1 MKRLINSEL
10 IQKVKDLMLSVW
22 SDSEGNLE
30 VGKNL
35 EVDGNAT
42 INGWFYAANYEFS
55 EEDDD
60 STITANFDAEARD
73 CSLSLNLNENQ
84 FGTNGG
90 ISIRK
95 DLQEAIYSI
104 WFYEQKDEYKEYEIL
119 HEGNVNKLAHLY
131 RHTIEISND
140 TSSVVFQ
147 ANLDNNVVID
157 SVQDLTTA
165 LGSTELSASGYIGAN
180 IVSKITIGA
189 SASAITIKTNGGNK
203 TLTDITGFV
212 VADSVTL

>member
-35 EVDGNAT
+35 EVDGNLNV
-42 INGWFYAANYEFS
+42 NGAIQPSSQILFQVDNEGFNGIAWSGDTF
-55 EEDDD
+55 
-60 STITANFDAEARD
+60 TGTLLARD
-73 CSLSLNLNENQ
+73 GADGNPHLYYSPDDE
-84 FGTNGG
+84 TN
-90 ISIRK
+90 
-95 DLQEAIYSI
+95 IY
-104 WFYEQKDEYKEYEIL
+104 EVLDES
-119 HEGNVNKLAHLY
+119 NVNKLAHLY

-165 LGSTELSASGYIGAN
+165 LGSTQLSASGYIGAN

-189 SASAITIKTNGGNK
+189 NASAITIKTNGGNK
-203 TLTDITGFV
+203 ALTDITGFV
-212 VADSVTL
+212 VTDSVTL